1 MSLKESAMIRQSS
14 IMESITKSA
23 NGWLFLYIKI
33 LVSEQGNAVCEKLSN
48 CHNLLIMRND
58 KKDYRNSQHFAFAF

>member
-23 NGWLFLYIKI
+23 NGWLFFVPAEKI
-33 LVSEQGNAVCEKLSN
+33 EGI
-48 CHNLLIMRND
+48 NLRLLLCSTLINLA
-58 KKDYRNSQHFAFAF
+58 SI